1 MSNLPKKMNS
11 ALQKKRDEIAKSLP
25 DRLDPDRF
33 IKVALRSITKNEDLQ
48 RCSPE
53 SLYLAVLESGQ
64 LGLQPD
70 GREAAII
77 RYGEHAELQPMV
89 QGIINLMLRSPGV
102 QKVESRVV
110 REGDHFEYNYGLNP
124 TLDHKPRATG
134 SEGRELT
141 HAYAT
146 CWRQGAG
153 PTFEVM
159 DREELEKARQQSKA
173 PNSPAW
179 RQWTSEMYRKV
190 VLKRLSKYVDLS
202 PEATRAIETDH
213 WTNGGEELN
222 GGSAH
227 GPSDEYA
234 SRLTKERTED
244 RVKQLKGRMDN
255 GGSETSEAEPNPSG
269 GADEPEPDPPQA
281 SGAPEGEAEE
291 PGPPSHEEAK
301 ETYLGVL
308 RDYAEGSKQVNRLR
322 TAVRTETDGF
332 PDAENAWTTEHY
344 IDAAGMLRKGGQGL
358 VADLLGEDPAQ
369 EAMEGVE
376 G

>member
-1 MSNLPKKMNS
+1 MSKLPQKLNT
-11 ALQKKRDEIAKSLP
+11 AFQKKRDEIAKSLP

-33 IKVALRSITKNEDLQ
+33 IKVALRAITKNEDLQ
-48 RCSPE
+48 QCSPE

-77 RYGEHAELQPMV
+77 RYGQHAELQPMV

-102 QKVESRVV
+102 QKVEARVV
-110 REGDHFEYNYGLNP
+110 RDGDHFEYNYGLNP
-124 TLDHKPRATG
+124 TLDHKPQATG
-134 SEGRELT
+134 SDGRALT
-141 HAYAT
+141 HAYAIV
-146 CWRQGAG
+146 WRQGAG

-179 RQWTSEMYRKV
+179 SQWTSEMYRKV

-222 GGSAH
+222 GGSAR

-234 SRLTKERTED
+234 SRVTKERTED
-244 RVKQLKGRMDN
+244 RVKQLKGRMEN
-255 GGSETSEAEPNPSG
+255 GDPSG
-269 GADEPEPDPPQA
+269 DQDEPEPAPPQA
-281 SGAPEGEAEE
+281 EGAPEGEDE
-291 PGPPSHEEAK
+291 PDPPTRDEAR
-301 ETYLGVL
+301 EQYLSVL
-308 RDYAEGSKQVNRLR
+308 RDYADGPDEVNTLR
-322 TAVRTETDGF
+322 KRHRERADSLPDG
-332 PDAENAWTTEHY
+332 ENEWTTEHY
-344 IDAAGMLRKGGQGL
+344 LDAAKFFRTAGQDY
-358 VADLLGEDPAQ
+358 ARQLLEG
-369 EAMEGVE
+369 EGVE
-376 G
+376 A

>member
-1 MSNLPKKMNS
+1 MSLPKKMNR
-11 ALQKKRDEIAKSLP
+11 ALQNKRDEIAKSLP
-25 DRLDPDRF
+25 NRLDTDRF

-77 RYGEHAELQPMV
+77 RYGQHAELQPMV

-102 QKVESRVV
+102 QKVEARVV

-124 TLDHKPRATG
+124 TLDHKPKSTG
-134 SEGRELT
+134 SEGRKLT
-141 HAYAT
+141 HAYAI

-179 RQWTSEMYRKV
+179 SQWTSEMYRKV

-213 WTNGGEELN
+213 WTNGAEELG

-234 SRLTKERTED
+234 SRVTKERTEE
-244 RVKQLKGRMDN
+244 RVKRLKSDMEGN
-255 GGSETSEAEPNPSG
+255 GHPSG
-269 GADEPEPDPPQA
+269 GEDAPVPDPPQDA
-281 SGAPEGEAEE
+281 GAPEGEGEE
-291 PGPPSHEEAK
+291 ESDLPSREEARDQ
-301 ETYLGVL
+301 YLSVL
-308 RDYAEGSKQVNRLR
+308 RDYADGPDEVNRLR
-322 TAVRTETDGF
+322 RAHRERADGMSDDEREWTAEDYV
-332 PDAENAWTTEHY
+332 
-344 IDAAGMLRKGGQGL
+344 DAAKFFRRAGQDY
-358 VADLLGEDPAQ
+358 ARQLLEG
-369 EAMEGVE
+369 EGVE